1 MASRNPYE
9 VLGVKPD
16 ATDAEI
22 RSIYR
27 KLAKQFH
34 PDLNPGN
41 KQAEARFKEIG
52 SAYEIVGD
60 KAKRARFDKGEIDAS
75 GAEKP
80 QNPYADYR
88 HYAEADAG
96 ERYRGSG
103 FRGAENMSPEDL
115 EDMFSF
121 FSQAGAADAAGTGT
135 RARGGARNFKI
146 RGEDRHYLLTVD
158 FLDAINGAS
167 KRLDLPG
174 GKSLDV
180 RIPAGLRDGQILRL
194 SGQGGEGL
202 GGGPAGDALIE
213 VHVAPHPLFRREGD
227 DIYMDLPVTL
237 GEAVLGGKVSVPT
250 ADGSVTMSIPVD
262 SNSGRTLRLKGK
274 GAPKPGLKG
283 ERGDQY
289 VVLKVMLP
297 EQADAEL
304 TAFLKDWAPKHPYDP
319 RGKAR

>member
-1 MASRNPYE
+1 MAARNPYE

-22 RSIYR
+22 RATYR

-52 SAYEIVGD
+52 TAYEIVGD
-60 KAKRARFDKGEIDAS
+60 KEKRARFDKGEIDAS

-88 HYAEADAG
+88 HYADAEAG

-103 FRGAENMSPEDL
+103 FRGAENMSQEDL
-115 EDMFSF
+115 DDIFSF
-121 FSQAGAADAAGTGT
+121 FSQAGAAGPAGGA
-135 RARGGARNFKI
+135 RRRGGARNIKM

-158 FLDAINGAS
+158 FLGAINGAS

-180 RIPAGLRDGQILRL
+180 KIPAGLRDGQILRL

-202 GGGPAGDALIE
+202 GGGPSGDALIE
-213 VHVAPHPLFRREGD
+213 VHVAPHPEFRREGD

-237 GEAVLGGKVSVPT
+237 GEAVLGGKVAVPT
-250 ADGSVTMSIPVD
+250 ADGSVSMSIPAN

-289 VVLKVMLP
+289 VTLKIVLP
-297 EQADAEL
+297 DQPDAEL
-304 TAFLKDWAPKHPYDP
+304 AAFLKEWAPAHQYDP
-319 RGKAR
+319 RGKTR

>member
-1 MASRNPYE
+1 VATRNPYE

-16 ATDAEI
+16 AADGDI
-22 RSIYR
+22 RTTYR
-27 KLAKQFH
+27 KLAKKFH

-41 KQAEARFKEIG
+41 KQAEAKFKEI
-52 SAYEIVGD
+52 SAAYEIVGD
-60 KAKRARFDKGEIDAS
+60 KDKRARFDKGEIDAS

-80 QNPYADYR
+80 QNPYGDYR

-96 ERYRGSG
+96 ERYQGSG
-103 FRGAENMSPEDL
+103 FRGAQNMSQEDL
-115 EDMFSF
+115 EDLFASF
-121 FSQAGAADAAGTGT
+121 GGLGG
-135 RARGGARNFKI
+135 RGGGNGGAHGRQYKM
-146 RGEDRHYLLTVD
+146 RGEDRHYLLRID
-158 FLDAINGAS
+158 FLDAINGAK

-194 SGQGGEGL
+194 EGQGGEGL

-213 VHVAPHPLFRREGD
+213 VHVEPHPLFRREGD
-227 DIYMDLPVTL
+227 DIHLELPVTIA
-237 GEAVLGGKVSVPT
+237 EAVLGGKVAVPT
-250 ADGSVTMSIPVD
+250 ADGSVTMAIPAN

-289 VVLKVMLP
+289 VSLKVMLP

-304 TAFLKDWAPKHPYDP
+304 AAFLKDWAPKHPYDP
-319 RGKAR
+319 RGKLR

>member
-1 MASRNPYE
+1 MAVRNPYE

-16 ATDAEI
+16 ATEAEI
-22 RSIYR
+22 RSTYR
-27 KLAKQFH
+27 KLAKKFH

-41 KQAEARFKEIG
+41 KQAEAKFKEIG
-52 SAYEIVGD
+52 SAYDIIGD
-60 KAKRARFDKGEIDAS
+60 KEKRARFDRGEIDAS

-80 QNPYADYR
+80 QNPYGDYR

-96 ERYRGSG
+96 ERYQGSG
-103 FRGAENMSPEDL
+103 FRGAQNMSPEDL
-115 EDMFSF
+115 EDLFSF
-121 FSQAGAADAAGTGT
+121 FGGAGRGTGGGGGAGA
-135 RARGGARNFKI
+135 RQFRM
-146 RGEDRHYLLTVD
+146 RGEDRHYLLNVD
-158 FLDAINGAS
+158 FLDAINGAQ

-174 GKSLDV
+174 GRSLDV

-227 DIYMDLPVTL
+227 DIHMDLPVTL

-250 ADGSVTMSIPVD
+250 ADGSVTMTIPVN
-262 SNSGRTLRLKGK
+262 SNTGRTLRLKGK

-289 VVLKVMLP
+289 VTLRVTLP
-297 EQADAEL
+297 DQPDPEL
-304 TAFLKDWAPKHPYDP
+304 SAFLKDWAPTHQYDP
-319 RGKAR
+319 RSKLR

>member
-1 MASRNPYE
+1 VASRNPYE

-16 ATDAEI
+16 ASEADI
-22 RSIYR
+22 RSTYR
-27 KLAKQFH
+27 KLAKKFH

-41 KQAEARFKEIG
+41 KQAEAKFKEIS
-52 SAYEIVGD
+52 SAYEIAGD
-60 KAKRARFDKGEIDAS
+60 KEKRARFDKGEIDAS

-80 QNPYADYR
+80 QNPYGEYR

-115 EDMFSF
+115 EDLFSAF
-121 FSQAGAADAAGTGT
+121 GNRGGNGAG
-135 RARGGARNFKI
+135 GGARQFKM
-146 RGEDRHYLLTVD
+146 RGEDRHYLLRVD
-158 FLDAINGAS
+158 FLDAINGAQ

-194 SGQGGEGL
+194 GGQGGEGM

-213 VHVAPHPLFRREGD
+213 VHVEPHPLFRREGD
-227 DIYMDLPVTL
+227 DIHLELPVTIS
-237 GEAVLGGKVSVPT
+237 EAVLGAKVAVPT
-250 ADGSVTMSIPVD
+250 ADGNVTMSIPAN

-289 VVLKVMLP
+289 VTLKVMLP
-297 EQADAEL
+297 EQADSEL
-304 TAFLKDWAPKHPYDP
+304 AAFLKDWAPKHQYNP
-319 RGKAR
+319 RGKLR